1 MSHTEPTDTTIANSL
16 IITTFSL
23 NATTLYT
30 LENNQTISK
39 LHLQELH
46 EIIANQTCII
56 NNITSSNI
64 GTIPI
69 YLNDQNLTLYY
80 LKQYLNDDLVTIITV
95 FDTNNVSLILPITV
109 LDELFKAYKSHLAEG
124 TDKVEFKIKFNHIIK
139 TNELN
144 YNNSKDL
151 DDELDQIKSLLNNN
165 IEQVLERNERI
176 NLLVNKT
183 SKLNTASTRFNSNS
197 KRIKRTMWW
206 DNIKFWA
213 LLIFIVTTLVIL
225 VSLSLLHS

>member
-1 MSHTEPTDTTIANSL
+1 MSHTESSDSIANSL
-16 IITTFSL
+16 IITTFSV

-30 LENNQTISK
+30 LENTAIINKFHLQDLHDIISNQTG
-39 LHLQELH
+39 
-46 EIIANQTCII
+46 II

-69 YLNDQNLTLYY
+69 FLNDQNLTLYY
-80 LKQYLNDDLVTIITV
+80 LKQYLDSDLVTIITV
-95 FDTNNVSLILPITV
+95 FDTNKVSLILPITV
-109 LDELFKAYKSHLAEG
+109 LDELFKGYKAHMAEG

-139 TNELN
+139 TNEIN
-144 YNNSKDL
+144 YQNSKDL

-183 SKLNTASTRFNSNS
+183 TQLNNMSTRFNVNS
-197 KRIKRTMWW
+197 KKIKRSMWW

-213 LLIFIVTTLVIL
+213 LFIFIATVVVIA
-225 VSLSLLHS
+225 VSLQLFGH